1 MRVLS
6 QTQIKMYRRCPQ
18 QWKLKYV
25 DGRPEE
31 PKPFF
36 NLGSAVHAALEVF
49 HDGRVA
55 GPAPVEAMVAAFE
68 ETFDPDAYPTEE
80 ERERRRA
87 DGLRMIREF
96 HEKHA
101 PGFRPAL
108 AIEKAVRFELDGIPL
123 RGFIDRVDPLDDD
136 RIRIVDYKTG
146 RAFDIERVRTDIQL
160 TLYQLAAEAAF
171 GKDVASVT
179 LYHVPTQTPFEVER
193 HGPEQVEK
201 LRTAAREVADGIER
215 EAFEPTPGRHCRWC
229 DFKPWCPAW
238 ADEYPENWEEEPLPP
253 VPTHAEAAELADR
266 YGRLKEDVSARET
279 ELSEIRS
286 ELERFFEETGE
297 RAISGDTHRVTATR
311 REEVRFDH
319 DDLRGVLE
327 PRGLWERVLK
337 PDWRAEAELYRDPSV
352 PSDVQEALEKIVQES
367 AGWIIRYSRREGS

>member
-1 MRVLS
+1 MRALS

-31 PKPFF
+31 PKPFY
-36 NLGSAVHAALEVF
+36 NLGSAVHAALETF

-55 GPAPVEAMVAAFE
+55 EPAPIEAMVAAFE
-68 ETFDPDAYPTEE
+68 EAFDPEAYPTEE

-101 PGFRPAL
+101 PDFRPAL
-108 AIEKAVRFELDGIPL
+108 AIEKSVHFELDGIPL
-123 RGFIDRVDPLDDD
+123 TGFIDRVDPLDDD

-160 TLYQLAAEAAF
+160 TLYQLAAEVAF
-171 GKDVASVT
+171 GKEVATVS

-193 HGPEQVEK
+193 HGPEQAEK

-229 DFKPWCPAW
+229 DFKPWCPAS

-266 YGRLKEDVSARET
+266 YGQLKQDESARET

-297 RAISGDTHRVTATR
+297 RAVSGDTYRVTATR
-311 REEVRFDH
+311 REKVRFDQ
-319 DDLRGVLE
+319 DELRGVLE

-337 PDWRAEAELYRDPSV
+337 PDWRAEAELYWDPSL
-352 PSDVQEALEKIVQES
+352 PSEVQEALDEIVQES
-367 AGWIIRYSRREGS
+367 AGWTIRYSRREGS